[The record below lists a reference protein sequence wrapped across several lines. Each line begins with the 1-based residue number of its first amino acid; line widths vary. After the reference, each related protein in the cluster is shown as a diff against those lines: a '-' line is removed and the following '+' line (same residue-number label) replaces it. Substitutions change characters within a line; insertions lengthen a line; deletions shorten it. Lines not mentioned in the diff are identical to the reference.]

1 MHGSD
6 LEPAAGTAI
15 AVVRNGTILLGR
27 RIAAHG
33 NGLLQMPGGKPDANE
48 TLAHAAI
55 RELEEETGLRAGS
68 VHEVAEQTDNFPEI
82 GKRYITHFFVTTDAE
97 GEPENREPEKC
108 ESWEWYPL
116 DALPG
121 DLFAIDDATIGAIK
135 QVFRQNFR
143 RSSSRLSSTQRAP

>member
-1 MHGSD
+1 MDGSN

-33 NGLLQMPGGKPDANE
+33 NGLLQMPGGKPDENE
-48 TLAHAAI
+48 TLAQAAI
-55 RELEEETGLRAGS
+55 RELEEETGLRARS
-68 VHEVAEQTDNFPEI
+68 AREVAVQADDFPEI
-82 GKRYITHFFVTTDAE
+82 GKRYTTHFFVTTDAQ

-108 ESWEWYPL
+108 ESWDWYPL

-121 DLFAIDDATIGAIK
+121 DLFAIDDATIDAI
-135 QVFRQNFR
+135 
-143 RSSSRLSSTQRAP
+143 RSA